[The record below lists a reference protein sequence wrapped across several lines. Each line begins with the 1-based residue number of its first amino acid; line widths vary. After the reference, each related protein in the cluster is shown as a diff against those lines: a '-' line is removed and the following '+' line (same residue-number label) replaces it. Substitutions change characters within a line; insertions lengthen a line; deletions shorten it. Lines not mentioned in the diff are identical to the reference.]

1 MKRWSVVVALTLA
14 AGLLASCTSAGDAPG
29 PTTLRPAWRSVTLP
43 FPTGRPGRIAVRDAT
58 ACDGTWFVV
67 GAVLGPDGASRP
79 AAWQSHDLRTWT
91 PIALA
96 PSAYYARRAILGS
109 VACRDGRV
117 AALGA
122 RSGGAHGNPRT
133 TSWYQRADG
142 TLVDARAPFELFG
155 GPAAVSVRRVA
166 AGPAGWLIVG
176 NRLTGGAVWT
186 SPDATSFRILEHDPA
201 LSSDAGHRTS
211 VLDQVPDGSGWTV
224 VGRVETPG
232 RAAPAPLAWTSPDGT
247 RWTRQ
252 EVPAATGGFA
262 DLERVVADR
271 DRLLAAGIR
280 DRGFG
285 LWRRADGVWRPAASF
300 GQIATGGG
308 EPAFVSGLVARDG
321 AALAT
326 VSDGRRF
333 RAWTGTADG
342 GWKPVA
348 LPVTPRSTGDT
359 QVTVAADGDAVLLLT
374 DDGSTGRVWASTWS
388 DVRAR

>member
-1 MKRWSVVVALTLA
+1 MKRWSAVVALALTASLLA
-14 AGLLASCTSAGDAPG
+14 ACSSAGDVER
-29 PTTLRPAWRSVTLP
+29 PTTLRPAWRAITLP
-43 FPTGRPGRIAVRDAT
+43 VPPGPAGRVAVRDA
-58 ACDGTWFVV
+58 AVCDGTWYVV

-79 AAWQSHDLRTWT
+79 AAWQSDDLRTWE
-91 PIALA
+91 PVALA

-109 VACRDGRV
+109 VACRDGHV

-133 TSWYQRADG
+133 TSWYLRADG

-186 SPDATSFRILEHDPA
+186 SSDATSFRILEHDPA

-211 VLDQVPDGSGWTV
+211 VLDQVADGTGWTV
-224 VGRVETPG
+224 VGRAETPD

-252 EVPAATGGFA
+252 EVPATTGGFA
-262 DLERVVADR
+262 DLERVVTDR
-271 DRLLAAGIR
+271 AGLVAAGIR
-280 DRGFG
+280 DRHFG
-285 LWRRADGVWRPAASF
+285 LWRRTDGVWRAAGSF
-300 GQIATGGG
+300 GRLATGGG
-308 EPAFVSGLVARDG
+308 EPPFVSGLVARDG
-321 AALAT
+321 TLLAT
-326 VSDGRRF
+326 VSDGDRY

-342 GWKPVA
+342 GWQPLA

-359 QVTVAADGDAVLLLT
+359 QVTVAADDDAVLLLT
-374 DDGSTGRVWASTWS
+374 DDGSTGRVWASAWS
-388 DVRAR
+388 AVSPG